1 MFPEIAVPLN
11 HQFQNDFHYKPSIV
25 GYPRFWK
32 PANIYIHIYN
42 IYILCTYV
50 MSPWSAS

>member
-32 PANIYIHIYN
+32 PANIYIHI
-42 IYILCTYV
+42 
-50 MSPWSAS
+50 